1 MNHKAKAIQLLG
13 EKITKKLDD
22 THIKSATYPNGY
34 NQMHSKAVEVV
45 VGLLEETE
53 KDREARV
60 ELSHDYMEVKQELQS
75 LKNKL
80 TVEKLAMSIHS
91 YEKETF
97 NIPYERNMKEYL
109 RLAQALIKELK
120 STNDK

>member
-45 VGLLEETE
+45 VGLLGKIEELE
-53 KDREARV
+53 KWQRD
-60 ELSHDYMEVKQELQS
+60 MENSNEVI
-75 LKNKL
+75 LKN
-80 TVEKLAMSIHS
+80 
-91 YEKETF
+91 
-97 NIPYERNMKEYL
+97 
-109 RLAQALIKELK
+109 
-120 STNDK
+120 